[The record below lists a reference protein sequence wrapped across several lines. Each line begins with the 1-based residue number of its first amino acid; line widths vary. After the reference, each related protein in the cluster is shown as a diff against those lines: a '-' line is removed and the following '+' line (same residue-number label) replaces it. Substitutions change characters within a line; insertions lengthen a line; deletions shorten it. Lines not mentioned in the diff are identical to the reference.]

1 MSIKDD
7 HSDSGVYPLHHCKGY
22 IENIQHLSLS
32 RETSRR
38 AERFGFNVVDFANSC
53 LKSMTNNVNGN
64 SYYDIAKIVD
74 IFADVAILLLKK
86 YQIRDIELARFHS
99 SDSQEEFTVY
109 LSETQGGYIV
119 VKEDENGKSSGRGTD
134 GNEI

>member
-1 MSIKDD
+1 M
-7 HSDSGVYPLHHCKGY
+7 
-22 IENIQHLSLS
+22 
-32 RETSRR
+32 
-38 AERFGFNVVDFANSC
+38 
-53 LKSMTNNVNGN
+53 M
-64 SYYDIAKIVD
+64 
-74 IFADVAILLLKK
+74 ILLLKK

-134 GNEI
+134 GNEIWRYLGEPLHIIETVISAIVAYAEKHQSVKENWLFTLEDIEEISHE